1 MRGAML
7 GGSALVLGGGAY
19 VGGAF
24 DQGEYYAMA
33 PAAVEARL
41 ASVQFGEELGPA
53 EADDIKLV
61 LRSRGPS
68 LLRWD
73 LMIEGERIAS
83 VRANLAPDGTGTRV
97 LTDFAFA
104 KGDAL
109 MGLESDPLLNEV
121 AEIAMA
127 EKIDS
132 TLDGRAF
139 NRERVGAKLALVIA
153 SDPAAVERLKDRMEE
168 TSERRL
174 DRLKDDLER
183 EREYGAPTSSAKPT
197 YGKPTMSAKPQ
208 RPEDL
213 EDSHADGGWGKN

>member
-1 MRGAML
+1 MRGALL

-24 DQGEYYAMA
+24 EQGEYYAMA

-41 ASVQFGEELGPA
+41 AGVQFGAELGPA
-53 EADDIKLV
+53 EADKVKLV

-73 LMIEGERIAS
+73 LMVDGERIAS
-83 VRANLAPDGTGTRV
+83 VRANIAPDGTGTRV

-139 NRERVGAKLALVIA
+139 DRDRVGAKMALAVA
-153 SDPAAVERLKDRMEE
+153 SDPAAAQRLKDRMEE
-168 TSERRL
+168 TGTMRRNRIADDA
-174 DRLKDDLER
+174 DRQ
-183 EREYGAPTSSAKPT
+183 REYGAPTSTA
-197 YGKPTMSAKPQ
+197 KPTMSAKPHS
-208 RPEDL
+208 PADFEDT
-213 EDSHADGGWGKN
+213 HADGGWGKN

>member
-1 MRGAML
+1 MRGALL

-24 DQGEYYAMA
+24 EQGEYYAMA

-41 ASVQFGEELGPA
+41 AGVQFGAELGPA
-53 EADDIKLV
+53 EADKVKLV

-73 LMIEGERIAS
+73 LMVEGERIAS
-83 VRANLAPDGTGTRV
+83 VRANIAPDGAGTRV

-109 MGLESDPLLNEV
+109 VGLESDPLLNEV

-139 NRERVGAKLALVIA
+139 DRDRVGAKMALAVA
-153 SDPAAVERLKDRMEE
+153 SAVTMMIG
-168 TSERRL
+168 SEV
-174 DRLKDDLER
+174 
-183 EREYGAPTSSAKPT
+183 
-197 YGKPTMSAKPQ
+197 
-208 RPEDL
+208 
-213 EDSHADGGWGKN
+213 

>member
-1 MRGAML
+1 MRGALL

-24 DQGEYYAMA
+24 EQGEYYNMA
-33 PAAVEARL
+33 PAAVESRL
-41 ASVQFGEELGPA
+41 AGVQFGDELGA
-53 EADDIKLV
+53 NESDKIDLV

-73 LMIEGERIAS
+73 LMVEGERIAS
-83 VRANLAPDGTGTRV
+83 VRANIAPDGTGTRV
-97 LTDFAFA
+97 LTEFAFA

-139 NRERVGAKLALVIA
+139 NRERVGAKMALAIA
-153 SDPAAVERLKDRMEE
+153 ADPAAVERLKEKIDK
-168 TSERRL
+168 TSDERR
-174 DRLKDDLER
+174 DRWEDDLDR
-183 EREYGAPTSSAKPT
+183 EREYGAPTSTA
-197 YGKPTMSAKPQ
+197 KPTMSAKPP
-208 RPEDL
+208 RPTDFEDT
-213 EDSHADGGWGKN
+213 HADGGWGKN

>member
-1 MRGAML
+1 MRGALL

-24 DQGEYYAMA
+24 EQGEYYAMA
-33 PAAVEARL
+33 PAAVESRL

-53 EADDIKLV
+53 EADKIRLV

-73 LMIEGERIAS
+73 LMVEGEKVAS
-83 VRANLAPDGTGTRV
+83 VRANLSPDGAGTRV
-97 LTDFAFA
+97 LTDFAFT

-109 MGLESDPLLNEV
+109 MGLETDPLLNEV
-121 AEIAMA
+121 AEIAMT
-127 EKIDS
+127 EKLDS

-153 SDPAAVERLKDRMEE
+153 SDPAAVERLKDKMDES
-168 TSERRL
+168 SERRL
-174 DRLKDDLER
+174 QRLEEDYER
-183 EREYGAPTSSAKPT
+183 KHEYGAPTSTA
-197 YGKPTMSAKPQ
+197 KPTMSAKPLA
-208 RPEDL
+208 PTDF

>member
-1 MRGAML
+1 MRGALL

-24 DQGEYYAMA
+24 ERGEYYNIA

-41 ASVQFGEELGPA
+41 AGVQFGEELGPA
-53 EADDIKLV
+53 EADKIRLV

-73 LMIEGERIAS
+73 LMVEGERIAS
-83 VRANLAPDGTGTRV
+83 VRANLAPEGTGTRV
-97 LTDFAFA
+97 LTDFAFT

-121 AEIAMA
+121 AEIAMT

-132 TLDGRAF
+132 ALDGRAF
-139 NRERVGAKLALVIA
+139 NRERVGAKMALAIA
-153 SDPAAVERLKDRMEE
+153 ADPAAVERLKKRIDE
-168 TSERRL
+168 TGDLRR
-174 DRLKDDLER
+174 DRLEEEFER
-183 EREYGAPTSSAKPT
+183 KREYGAPTSSAKPT
-197 YGKPTMSAKPQ
+197 MSAKPP
-208 RPEDL
+208 RPTDF
-213 EDSHADGGWGKN
+213 DDTHADGGWGKN

>member
-1 MRGAML
+1 MRGALL

-24 DQGEYYAMA
+24 EQGEYYAMA

-41 ASVQFGEELGPA
+41 AGVQFGAELGPA
-53 EADDIKLV
+53 EADKVKLV
-61 LRSRGPS
+61 LRSRGPG

-73 LMIEGERIAS
+73 LMVEGERVAS

-97 LTDFAFA
+97 LTEFAFA

-139 NRERVGAKLALVIA
+139 DRDRVGAKMALVIA
-153 SDPAAVERLKDRMEE
+153 SDPAAVERLKDKMEK
-168 TSERRL
+168 TSDLRL
-174 DRLKDDLER
+174 DRLEDDLER
-183 EREYGAPTSSAKPT
+183 ERELERGYGAPTSTA
-197 YGKPTMSAKPQ
+197 KPTMSAKPQ
-208 RPEDL
+208 RPADFEDT
-213 EDSHADGGWGKN
+213 HADGGWGKN